1 LSVGFRGADYRSAKT
16 FRFGT
21 HRSNDPSR
29 TLDLIRPFL
38 ASAGVTRIADITGLD
53 HIGVPTT
60 LALRPNSVTI
70 ACSSGKGIT
79 LEQAYVSGA
88 MEAIELYAAET
99 ADPPTVRASTREVIR
114 SYPTFSVDDLPL
126 THQSLFNEKWPF
138 FWNMAWDLLSQSE
151 VPVPAA
157 LVGMSPRS
165 MAASLGA
172 FLVSSNG
179 LGSGTSFLEAITAA
193 LLEVIERDALACV
206 TYAMQHHGH
215 LASILGLDVLHSYPL
230 VVPLVDRCNRADVE
244 LIVSDYMVD
253 TNVPTYVAHVYD
265 RHDQGVGVMRGSG
278 SHLDPQIA
286 LVRAITEAMQ
296 GRLCFIAGS
305 RDDIFRSA
313 FAQIRAERDGVVC
326 ALNAMAAAS
335 PAAPLRECQ
344 ATDTFEGDLHILFRH
359 LTNVGAP
366 SVAVVDLT
374 PNGFPVS
381 AVRVIVP
388 GFEGYM
394 HHNYRPGRR
403 AMTYQSPTNDSS

>member
-1 LSVGFRGADYRSAKT
+1 
-16 FRFGT
+16 
-21 HRSNDPSR
+21 
-29 TLDLIRPFL
+29 
-38 ASAGVTRIADITGLD
+38 VTRLANITGLD

-79 LEQAYVSGA
+79 LDQAYASGA

-99 ADPPTVRASTREVIR
+99 ADPPAVRASARELMG

-126 THQSLFNEKWPF
+126 THQSLFTEKWPF
-138 FWNMAWDLLSQSE
+138 FWNMAWDLLSQAE

-157 LVGMSPRS
+157 LVGMSRRS

-172 FLVSSNG
+172 FAASSNG

-206 TYAMQHHGH
+206 TYATQNHGH
-215 LASILGLDVLHSYPL
+215 LAPVVGLDVLRSHPL
-230 VVPLVDRCNRADVE
+230 VRSLVDCCDRADVE
-244 LIVSDYMVD
+244 LLVFDYMAD
-253 TNVPTYVAHVYD
+253 TNVPTYVAYVYD
-265 RHDQGVGVMRGSG
+265 RNDHRVGVLRGSG

-313 FAQIRAERDGVVC
+313 FVQMRAERDRVVY
-326 ALNAMAAAS
+326 ALKAMADAS
-335 PAAPLRECQ
+335 PAAPSRQDQ
-344 ATDTFEGDLHILFRH
+344 ATDTFEGDLHVLFRH

-366 SVAVVDLT
+366 SIAVVDLT
-374 PNGFPVS
+374 PDDFPIS

-394 HHNYRPGRR
+394 QHNYHPGRR
-403 AMTYQSPTNDSS
+403 AITYQPSTSVD